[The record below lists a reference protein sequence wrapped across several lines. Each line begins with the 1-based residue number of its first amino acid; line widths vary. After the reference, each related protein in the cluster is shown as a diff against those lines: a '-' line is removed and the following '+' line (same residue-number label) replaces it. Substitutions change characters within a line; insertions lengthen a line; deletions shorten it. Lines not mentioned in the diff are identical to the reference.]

1 MPNYIGGSKVNMFSG
16 TKLKPMDLLTNIE
29 FNASTE
35 PADITKYWFKCAR
48 PDKITIKHIEALN
61 KTVDET
67 FSTVTLNDNS
77 TSGFYIRSIC
87 YAEGIL
93 YAVVE
98 LKSNRGRYL
107 YSYNGTSWSDT
118 GVQYWATRGENDIIT
133 AEQLYYIGGYLYASY
148 VYATL
153 DVTTYTIVARICKIH
168 IPSLVR
174 TVYSMSGTYASI
186 SLSNLLRAKTVLFY
200 NHTKIL
206 ICMRSVS
213 NNGFAIFDFSTD
225 DFDTTTSSSGIIE
238 SVDIMY
244 DEFYIDR
251 SSTTF
256 IVKEFT
262 TVYTGA
268 DTLYSSGS
276 LGTAGGYV
284 IPIYVDTENT
294 LVYLVNHTSKIVY
307 KVDYTLDTK
316 SVITTLSALG
326 LGIEDYIDET
336 AGYFY
341 STAYNPTTNTMITI
355 SVNPVV
361 SASSDKAL
369 VHNMYITIPESE
381 MEIYINN
388 STGEEIE
395 INNNNDVVLDLKVA
409 SVKLGNSSN
418 IGEAVEVYT
427 YNVPTSEWLKLL

>member
-1 MPNYIGGSKVNMFSG
+1 MPNYIGKSKVNMFSG

-29 FNASTE
+29 FSASTA
-35 PADITKYWFKCAR
+35 PSDTTKYWFKCAR
-48 PDKITIKHIEALN
+48 PEKITIKHIDALD

-98 LKSNRGRYL
+98 LKSDRGRYL

-118 GVQYWATRGENDIIT
+118 GVQCWATRGENDIIT
-133 AEQLYYIGGYLYASY
+133 AEQLYYVGGYMYASY

-153 DVTTYTIVARICKIH
+153 DTTYTLVARVCKIH

-174 TVYSMSGTYASI
+174 TVYSMPGTYAAV

-200 NHTKIL
+200 NHTKLL
-206 ICMRSVS
+206 IYMRAYS
-213 NNGFAIFDFSTD
+213 NNGFAIFEFSTD
-225 DFDTTTSSSGIIE
+225 AFITTTGSQGTIE

-251 SSTTF
+251 SSHTF
-256 IVKEFT
+256 IIKEFT
-262 TVYTGA
+262 TVFTSA
-268 DTLYSSGS
+268 NTLYSSGT
-276 LGTAGGYV
+276 LGTGEGYV

-294 LVYLVNHTSKIVY
+294 LIYLVNPASKIVY

-316 SVITTLSALG
+316 TVITTLSALG
-326 LGIEDYIDET
+326 LGIEDYIDENV
-336 AGYFY
+336 GYFY
-341 STAYNPTTNTMITI
+341 STAYNPTTNTMLTI
-355 SVNPVV
+355 SVNPIV
-361 SASSDKAL
+361 SASADKAL
-369 VHNMYITIPESE
+369 IHNMYITIPESE
-381 MEIYINN
+381 MEVYVNN
-388 STGEEIE
+388 STGEEIA
-395 INNNNDVVLDLKVA
+395 INNNDDVVLDLKVS
-409 SVKLGNSSN
+409 SVKVGNSSN

-427 YNVPTSEWLKLL
+427 YNEPSAEWQKLL